1 MLHSF
6 IKSNFSSLC
15 ILLVFLYCLFF
26 PSPYFPSYPVTPTLS
41 SFFGH
46 WRNYFLCSC
55 RQNLVPSNNVLLGKK
70 EGVCMSENGKR
81 VLLSNILLHITY
93 FLLFFILRFLYFAT
107 WGLLN
112 WFFKLV
118 SKNLFLATILVE
130 HNSTSVLQFYNLQ
143 ISNKKT

>member
-1 MLHSF
+1 MNVSF
-6 IKSNFSSLC
+6 NEGC
-15 ILLVFLYCLFF
+15 YILLSNLIFLACVFYLYFCIVCFF
-26 PSPYFPSYPVTPTLS
+26 PSPYFPSYPVNPTLS

-107 WGLLN
+107 RGLL
-112 WFFKLV
+112 
-118 SKNLFLATILVE
+118 T
-130 HNSTSVLQFYNLQ
+130 
-143 ISNKKT
+143 